1 MSVENPCFVH
11 VEVFLIVKTLL
22 RFLIIKSILN
32 NKLLLIKKESI
43 LLCQFEET
51 TKLFFAYSDK
61 NNLF

>member
-43 LLCQFEET
+43 LLCKFEET